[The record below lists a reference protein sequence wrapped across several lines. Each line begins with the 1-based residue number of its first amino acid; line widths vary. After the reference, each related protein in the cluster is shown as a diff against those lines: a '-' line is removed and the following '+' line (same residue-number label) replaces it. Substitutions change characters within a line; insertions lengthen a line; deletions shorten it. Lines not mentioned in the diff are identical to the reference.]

1 MHHKI
6 NMSSAEI
13 NSAVMHGLDNM
24 DRGIGSRDSAFR
36 GEDRKKYMLMDQCV
50 GQVATAAYCKYL
62 YGSID
67 QYMVTR
73 FHRNQN
79 PDAPDGGYDLGCLN
93 VDVKGSYMRTTGVV
107 SCYNLYTPHTPKPGW
122 IYVLVLIDGDKN
134 PLMWTSKPPTIYLP
148 GYAQSSD
155 FPNEKE
161 KKGLFQDNYIVPV
174 PSLKPLPPLEYKY
187 YARCD

>member
-1 MHHKI
+1 MHQTVKLS
-6 NMSSAEI
+6 NAEI
-13 NSAVMHGLDNM
+13 DTALMHGLDNM
-24 DRGIGSRDSAFR
+24 DRGIGKRASAFR
-36 GEDRKKYMLMDQCV
+36 GIDRKKYMLMDQCV

-62 YGSID
+62 YGNIE

-93 VDVKGSYMRTTGVV
+93 VDVKGSYMRNSNVV
-107 SCYNLYTPHTPKPGW
+107 NYYNLYTPHTPRPNW

-134 PLMWTSKPPTIYLP
+134 PLMWTSKPPTIFLP
-148 GYAQSSD
+148 GYAICSD
-155 FPNEKE
+155 FPGAKE
-161 KKGLFQDNYIVPV
+161 TKGIFKDNYVIPV
-174 PSLKPLPPLEYKY
+174 PSLTPLPPLEYKY